1 MSESMDNL
9 TRVKQKLEKEK
20 SEMKME
26 MDDLVSNI
34 ETVTKGKLSFEKMCR
49 NLEDQLHEAQTKQD
63 DFGREINELNA
74 IRGRNEFLKNYII
87 V

>member
-1 MSESMDNL
+1 MDNL